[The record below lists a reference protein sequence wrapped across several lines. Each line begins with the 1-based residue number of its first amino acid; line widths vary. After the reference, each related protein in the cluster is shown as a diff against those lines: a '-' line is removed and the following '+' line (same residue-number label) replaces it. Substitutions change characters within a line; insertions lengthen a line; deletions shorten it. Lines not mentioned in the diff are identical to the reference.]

1 MSSNSANLR
10 GFFAAK
16 KIASLTLQKAKNM
29 VKYKG
34 MYIGRRLD
42 MRLDKFLVSTGRLT
56 RSEAGRAA
64 RGGRL
69 TVNGACIRRADTHI
83 DPMSDIIALDGEVIK
98 YHHHTYI
105 MLNKPSG
112 YVSATD
118 DKHLPTVLEL
128 LPDRL
133 RRLGLFPCG
142 RLDRDTIG
150 LMLLTDNGELA
161 HFLLSPVSHVPKSYR
176 FECRDELTDND
187 IKALQTGIDI
197 GEDKP
202 TKPAQLEVNESRK
215 SGVITLSE
223 GRYHQIK
230 RMFEAV
236 ENKITALERLTFGPL
251 MLDASLAR
259 GEWRYLTPDEITELE
274 KHNRNK

>member
-1 MSSNSANLR
+1 
-10 GFFAAK
+10 
-16 KIASLTLQKAKNM
+16 M

-34 MYIGRRLD
+34 IHYIRRRGQ
-42 MRLDKFLVSTGRLT
+42 MRLDKFLVAAGKLS

-64 RGGRL
+64 RAGRIL
-69 TVNGACIRRADTHI
+69 INGSPVRRADIHI
-83 DPMSDIIALDGEVIK
+83 DPDSDSVSLDGDEIV
-98 YHHHTYI
+98 YRRHTYI
-105 MLNKPSG
+105 MLNKPTG
-112 YVSATD
+112 YISATD
-118 DKHLPTVLEL
+118 DKSLPTVLEL
-128 LPDRL
+128 LPDEL

-142 RLDRDTIG
+142 RLDRDTLG

-176 FECRDELTDND
+176 FDCRGALTEADVHL
-187 IKALQTGIDI
+187 LQNGVDI
-197 GEDKP
+197 GEEKL
-202 TKPAQLEVNESRK
+202 TKPASLEVSADGK

-236 ENKITALERLTFGPL
+236 GNKIVGLERLTFGPL
-251 MLDASLAR
+251 SLDPSLSR
-259 GEWRYLTPDEITELE
+259 GEWRYLSDDEIAALE